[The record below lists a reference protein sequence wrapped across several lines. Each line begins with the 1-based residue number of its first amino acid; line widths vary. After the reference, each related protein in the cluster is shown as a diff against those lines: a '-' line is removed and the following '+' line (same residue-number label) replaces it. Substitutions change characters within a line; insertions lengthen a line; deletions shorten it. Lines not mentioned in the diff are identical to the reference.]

1 MAVITFFP
9 PSDDFGASDDTSA
22 LSSGIEIIWEDE
34 PLSSIDDS
42 LRLRFSR
49 ILSRFKDIEAM

>member
-34 PLSSIDDS
+34 PLSSIDDD
-42 LRLRFSR
+42 LGFRLPKM
-49 ILSRFKDIEAM
+49 LSRLKDIEAM